1 MEDLIKALTIFSKY
15 TKNSYHNEYPTSCD
29 HDVLRVHVSPEFV
42 SEYDRQTLGSL
53 GFSPDFEID
62 CFVSYKY
69 GSC

>member
-29 HDVLRVHVSPEFV
+29 HDILRVHVSPDCV
-42 SEYDRQTLGSL
+42 SEYDIQTLGSL
-53 GFSPDFEID
+53 GFFPYFELD

>member
-15 TKNSYHNEYPTSCD
+15 TKNSYWDEYPTSCD
-29 HDVLRVHVSPEFV
+29 HDVFRVHVSPEFV

-53 GFSPDFEID
+53 GFSPEFGLD
-62 CFVSYKY
+62 CVVSYKY

>member
-29 HDVLRVHVSPEFV
+29 HDILRVHVSPDFV
-42 SEYDRQTLGSL
+42 SEYDKLTLGSL
-53 GFSPDFEID
+53 GFFPDFELD

>member
-15 TKNSYHNEYPTSCD
+15 TKNSYWDEYPTFCD

-53 GFSPDFEID
+53 GFSPDFGLD

>member
-29 HDVLRVHVSPEFV
+29 HDILRVHVSPDFV
-42 SEYDRQTLGSL
+42 SEYDRLTLGLL
-53 GFSPDFEID
+53 GFFPDFELD

>member
-15 TKNSYHNEYPTSCD
+15 TKNSYWDEYPTSCD
-29 HDVLRVHVSPEFV
+29 HDILRVHVSPDFV
-42 SEYDRQTLGSL
+42 SEYDRLTLGSL
-53 GFSPDFEID
+53 GFSPDFELD

>member
-15 TKNSYHNEYPTSCD
+15 TKNSYWDEYPTSCD
-29 HDVLRVHVSPEFV
+29 HDVLRVHVSPDFV
-42 SEYDRQTLGSL
+42 SEYDRLTLGSL
-53 GFSPDFEID
+53 GFSPDFELD

>member
-15 TKNSYHNEYPTSCD
+15 TKNSYYNEYPTSCD
-29 HDVLRVHVSPEFV
+29 HDKLRVHVSPDVV
-42 SEYDRQTLGSL
+42 SECDRKTLGSL
-53 GFSPDFEID
+53 RFFPDFELD

>member
-15 TKNSYHNEYPTSCD
+15 TKNSYWDEYPTSCD

-53 GFSPDFEID
+53 GFSPDFGLD